1 MRRQLRILV
10 LDSSQTS
17 RKILEVILGRT
28 GHLVVGFGDPVEALR
43 FLSQREPAD
52 MLFLGV
58 ELPKIDGFEVL
69 KHVRGEPRFRS
80 TVPVVLLADRAGVL
94 DRIKAR
100 LAGAQHV
107 VVKPL
112 VRQQITALVSS
123 HPIPEDGGPEG
134 DSPRGAAGLW
144 VAGRRNTPEEGER

>member
-1 MRRQLRILV
+1 MV
-10 LDSSQTS
+10 LDSSETS
-17 RKILEVILGRT
+17 RKILEVILRRA
-28 GHLVVGFGDPVEALR
+28 GHLAVGFGDPVEALR

-52 MLFLGV
+52 MLFLGM
-58 ELPKIDGFEVL
+58 ELPKVDGFGVL

-80 TVPVVLLADRAGVL
+80 TIPVVLLDDRAGVL

-112 VRQQITALVSS
+112 VRQRITALVSS
-123 HPIPEDGGPEG
+123 HLIPEDGGTEG
-134 DSPRGAAGLW
+134 SSPTEAAGLW
-144 VAGRRNTPEEGER
+144 VAGRRSAPKEGER

>member
-1 MRRQLRILV
+1 MRRRLRIMV
-10 LDSSQTS
+10 LDSSETS
-17 RKILEVILGRT
+17 RKILEVILKRA
-28 GHLVVGFGDPVEALR
+28 GHRVIGFGDPVEALR

-58 ELPKIDGFEVL
+58 ELPKIDGLGVL
-69 KHVRGEPRFRS
+69 KHVRSEPRFCS
-80 TVPVVLLADRAGVL
+80 TIPVVLLDDRAGVL

-123 HPIPEDGGPEG
+123 HLPPEDSRPEES
-134 DSPRGAAGLW
+134 SPTEAAGLW
-144 VAGRRNTPEEGER
+144 VAGRRSTPKEGER